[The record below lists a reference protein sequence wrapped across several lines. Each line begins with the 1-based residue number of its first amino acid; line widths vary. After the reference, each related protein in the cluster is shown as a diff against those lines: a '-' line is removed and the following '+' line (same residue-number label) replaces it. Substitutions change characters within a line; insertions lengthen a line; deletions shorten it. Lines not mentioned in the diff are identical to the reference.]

1 MLVLV
6 HGRTATFGPA
16 NTLLASVPAVLEAW
30 RPGQAGALAVA
41 DVLLG
46 NVNPSGKLVAP
57 WVQVRGEGGAAQPD
71 REGTRRLTSPESLC
85 RT

>member
-1 MLVLV
+1 VLVLV

-16 NTLLASVPAVLEAW
+16 NALLASVPAVLEAW

-57 WVQVRGEGGAAQPD
+57 WVQVRGGCGG
-71 REGTRRLTSPESLC
+71 RRAG
-85 RT
+85 RQGGDIV